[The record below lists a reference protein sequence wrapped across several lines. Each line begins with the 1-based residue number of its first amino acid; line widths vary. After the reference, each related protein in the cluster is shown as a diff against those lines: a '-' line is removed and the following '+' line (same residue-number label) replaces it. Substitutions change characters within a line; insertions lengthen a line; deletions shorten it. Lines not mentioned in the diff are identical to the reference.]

1 MEHQIRSYFFGLV
14 AFAFVA
20 CWATVGVA
28 TSLLALVA
36 CAAVIAGPR
45 FARSRRRQR
54 SPRPVRTRPLHAQTG
69 SGPTDSGLPLV
80 PDEPS
85 LIVELG

>member
-1 MEHQIRSYFFGLV
+1 MEQQIRSYFFGLV

-20 CWATVGVA
+20 CWATVGA
-28 TSLLALVA
+28 TTSLLALVA
-36 CAAVIAGPR
+36 CAVVVAGPG
-45 FARSRRRQR
+45 FARSRRKQR
-54 SPRPVRTRPLHAQTG
+54 APRPIRNTVRTRPLNL
-69 SGPTDSGLPLV
+69 PTDSGLPLV